1 MRLELGTPRFLG
13 GSIPVGW
20 FCHLRQLVSLRRPMY
35 GHARHGCSRN
45 GGWHACMLMHERGRV
60 LVRGG
65 LRWRRVAALPVELSA
80 EQRQAARSEEREQ
93 RYLAAARLGAPP
105 HVDGR
110 RRVEAVL
117 RPLLRLRLDGEPRR
131 ERGEAARVPLSP
143 SSGSARAGNRFGRC
157 GEVYAGHDAGPAV
170 DVEMAGNRWGEER
183 RRSPRAVGRGAGG

>member
-1 MRLELGTPRFLG
+1 MRER
-13 GSIPVGW
+13 
-20 FCHLRQLVSLRRPMY
+20 
-35 GHARHGCSRN
+35 AR
-45 GGWHACMLMHERGRV
+45 L
-60 LVRGG
+60 RGG
-65 LRWRRVAALPVELSA
+65 LVWPVDRRRSWRRVAALPVELSA

-143 SSGSARAGNRFGRC
+143 SSGSARAGNRFGGC
-157 GEVYAGHDAGPAV
+157 GEGYSRPA
-170 DVEMAGNRWGEER
+170 VEMAGNRWGEER
-183 RRSPRAVGRGAGG
+183 RKSPRAVGRGAGVGATPRRDEGASWAPIVSSVMSMCVYARAPRPSAITCLTR